1 MKTANPFAVV
11 LVTAP
16 DLKTARGLARGA
28 VETRLVACVNLVP
41 GIESHYWWQG
51 KLEQSKEVL
60 LVMKTRK
67 AQLSALEQ
75 FVLQRHPYDTPEM
88 LSLPLDRG
96 TAKYLDWLRES
107 TSAQPRR
114 RPEIRNHA

>member
-1 MKTANPFAVV
+1 MKTANHFAVV

-16 DLKTARGLARGA
+16 NRKTARGLARGA
-28 VETRLVACVNLVP
+28 LEARLVVCVNLVP

-67 AQLSALEQ
+67 ARLSALEQ
-75 FVLQRHPYDTPEM
+75 FVLQRHPYETPEVV
-88 LSLPLDRG
+88 SWPLDG
-96 TAKYLDWLRES
+96 STAKYLDWLRES

-114 RPEIRNHA
+114 RPAIRGRA

>member
-28 VETRLVACVNLVP
+28 VQTRLVACVNLVP

-51 KLEQSKEVL
+51 RLEQSKEVL

-75 FVLQRHPYDTPEM
+75 FVLQRHPYETPEVV
-88 LSLPLDRG
+88 SWPLDG
-96 TAKYLDWLRES
+96 STAKYLDWLRES

-114 RPEIRNHA
+114 RPAIRGRA